1 MDNVDDRQVAQQ
13 LLAVV
18 APGDETIAGWI
29 RAGES
34 ILAVATLVELAAQ
47 RRKPLPDELRAAV
60 QALVDEDTFDADERR
75 EVVEDLT
82 TLAHLT
88 PSRT

>member
-1 MDNVDDRQVAQQ
+1 MNNVDDKQVAQQ
-13 LLAVV
+13 LLAAV

-34 ILAVATLVELAAQ
+34 ILAVATLIELAAQ
-47 RRKPLPDELRAAV
+47 QRKSLPDDLRVAV
-60 QALVDEDTFDADERR
+60 QVLVDEDTFDAEERR
-75 EVVEDLT
+75 EVIEDLA

-88 PSRT
+88 VSRG

>member
-1 MDNVDDRQVAQQ
+1 MNNMHDKQVAEQ
-13 LLAVV
+13 LLAVI
-18 APGDETIAGWI
+18 APHDETIAGWI

-47 RRKPLPDELRAAV
+47 NRKPIPDDLHVAV

-75 EVVEDLT
+75 EVVEDLA
-82 TLAHLT
+82 TLKDLA
-88 PSRT
+88 PFRV

>member
-1 MDNVDDRQVAQQ
+1 MNNMDDKQVAER

-34 ILAVATLVELAAQ
+34 ILAVATLIEVAAQ
-47 RRKPLPDELRAAV
+47 NRKPIPDELRAAV
-60 QALVDEDTFDADERR
+60 QTLVDEDTFDADERR
-75 EVVEDLT
+75 EVVEDLAT
-82 TLAHLT
+82 IRDLAPFHV
-88 PSRT
+88 

>member
-1 MDNVDDRQVAQQ
+1 MKGVHEEQVAER

-18 APGDETIAGWI
+18 APGDEVITGWI

-34 ILAVATLVELAAQ
+34 IPAVVTLIEMAAQ
-47 RRKPLPDELRAAV
+47 NCKPIPDELRAAV
-60 QALVDEDTFDADERR
+60 QALVDEDTFDTDERR
-75 EVVEDLT
+75 EVVEDLA
-82 TLAHLT
+82 TLANLA